1 MKTIWKISGL
11 LIATILL
18 CITYSLFMNMNTKPV
33 KIIEGNNFKE
43 CQDELKANAMN
54 ILNSPVANTNGDDR
68 IDSKGIIDKLSDLQ
82 KSSTC
87 FPSDIGFTLKIK
99 SMSDDQKIQTF
110 KKDIMALNNP
120 NAANNNQTS
129 GSTSG

>member
-18 CITYSLFMNMNTKPV
+18 CITYSLYMNMNTKPA

-110 KKDIMALNNP
+110 KRDIMALNNP

>member
-110 KKDIMALNNP
+110 KRDIMALNNP
-120 NAANNNQTS
+120 NAAGASNSNS
-129 GSTSG
+129 K

>member
-18 CITYSLFMNMNTKPV
+18 CITYSLYMNMNMKPV

-110 KKDIMALNNP
+110 KRDIMALNNP
-120 NAANNNQTS
+120 NAAGASNSNNK
-129 GSTSG
+129 

>member
-1 MKTIWKISGL
+1 
-11 LIATILL
+11 
-18 CITYSLFMNMNTKPV
+18 MNTKPA

-110 KKDIMALNNP
+110 KRDIMALNNP
-120 NAANNNQTS
+120 NAANNNNNNNNQTS

>member
-1 MKTIWKISGL
+1 MNTIWKISGL
-11 LIATILL
+11 LITTILL
-18 CITYSLFMNMNTKPV
+18 CISYSVYMKPP

-43 CQDELKANAMN
+43 CQDELKSNAMK

-68 IDSKGIIDKLSDLQ
+68 IDSKGIIDKLADLQ

-87 FPSDIGFTLKIK
+87 FPSDIAFTLKIK

-110 KKDIMALNNP
+110 KRDIMALNDP
-120 NAANNNQTS
+120 NAAAAANNTAGAS
-129 GSTSG
+129 ASDGK